1 MAISSLFNKLMGK
14 GVLGNVG
21 DTVVSM
27 GKDAQEAYA
36 QHTNAV
42 GQSVFGRSYDPKLKQ
57 PTKPTIKPERLDQ
70 SNISQQQERIK
81 KLKAIDEAKRT
92 GADKS
97 ELSKLEGFEAE
108 RIKYLDDEK
117 QYLADSKDFNENS
130 LLGKLSGAI
139 PLAKDETKE
148 TVLEAATKAG
158 TVNAEQKSALDYF
171 MIQNQGK
178 AYTPDSIKETFDKR
192 DKSVTDKFQTKQATF
207 LETPTSMPGM
217 SEIGKD
223 GSQKDLI
230 TLGAGAAV
238 GGIVGSAM
246 YDNTEGG
253 MLTGLAGAGLGR
265 GVARA
270 VNKNL
275 DSITAYGMKSVLGD
289 QLVKEGDKVGYGI
302 DAATKA
308 KMQKLG
314 VADADKLDVDV
325 TTGKVTQGGKDF
337 DLEAQRK
344 ATEGK
349 ATELTMEDIGFGDK
363 VDNKTDTVKTFT
375 ENLINAE
382 EKALTTSVDNIKT
395 DTNISS
401 LMKNKAADDATH
413 NVSGY
418 NINVKKDAQLTE
430 DIIKQQV
437 VEQRKANLAK
447 DNDNLLKHP
456 DYKTNKAA
464 SDKTIFENQMK
475 SQALTNDGKKNV
487 SLLED
492 QAKAA
497 HAAIFK
503 PQKNV
508 AVTKEQA
515 DTMNLNNLKS
525 KKESDLGAVQNIA
538 KNMLT
543 NPGGAGRLTG
553 QYRNMILGGAA
564 LSGVAFTSNKRDY
577 RRGINANKGNRI

>member
-42 GQSVFGRSYDPKLKQ
+42 GQNVFGAPVTSGTAQDTLMKQ
-57 PTKPTIKPERLDQ
+57 
-70 SNISQQQERIK
+70 
-81 KLKAIDEAKRT
+81 
-92 GADKS
+92 
-97 ELSKLEGFEAE
+97 
-108 RIKYLDDEK
+108 
-117 QYLADSKDFNENS
+117 
-130 LLGKLSGAI
+130 LSGAT

-178 AYTPDSIKETFDKR
+178 AYTPDSITKTFAAR
-192 DKSVTDKFQTKQATF
+192 DASVKDKFQTKSATF

-217 SEIGKD
+217 SGIGEEGAGREKIK
-223 GSQKDLI
+223 KDLI

-238 GGIVGSAM
+238 GGIIGSAM
-246 YDNTEGG
+246 YDNAEGG

-308 KMQKLG
+308 KMKKLG
-314 VADADKLDVDV
+314 VTDADKLDVDV

-344 ATEGK
+344 NTEVNATK
-349 ATELTMEDIGFGDK
+349 ELTMEDIGFGDK
-363 VDNKTDTVKTFT
+363 VANKTDTVKTFT

-382 EKALTTSVDNIKT
+382 EQALTASVDNIKK
-395 DTNISS
+395 DSNIST
-401 LMKNKAADDATH
+401 LMSNKATSDVMHSVD
-413 NVSGY
+413 GY
-418 NINVKKDAQLTE
+418 NINVKKEELLSE
-430 DIIKQQV
+430 NMIKQQV
-437 VEQRKANLAK
+437 VEQNKAKLAKANQDLLA
-447 DNDNLLKHP
+447 DP
-456 DYKTNKAA
+456 SYKTNRAA
-464 SDKTIFENQMK
+464 SDKTIFENEMK
-475 SQALTNDGKKNV
+475 SQALTKDGARNA

-503 PQKNV
+503 PQKNA
-508 AVTKEQA
+508 AVTKDQA

>member
-1 MAISSLFNKLMGK
+1 MTVSLLLSKLMGK

-27 GKDAQEAYA
+27 GKDAQEVYA

-42 GQSVFGRSYDPKLKQ
+42 GKNVFGKDLTQPTRPTIDPKKLEQ
-57 PTKPTIKPERLDQ
+57 GRINR
-70 SNISQQQERIK
+70 QQEAIK
-81 KLKAIDEAKRT
+81 KIQAIEESNRSK
-92 GADKS
+92 KQK
-97 ELSKLEGFEAE
+97 EVLSQLEGFEAE
-108 RIKYLDDEK
+108 RIKYLEDEK
-117 QYLADSKDFNENS
+117 QYLVDSKNFD

-148 TVLEAATKAG
+148 TILEAATKAG
-158 TVNAEQKSALDYF
+158 TINAEQKSALDYF
-171 MIQNQGK
+171 MVQNKGK
-178 AYTPDSIKETFDKR
+178 AYTPESIDKTFAAR
-192 DKSVTDKFQTKQATF
+192 DKSVTDKFQTKEATL

-217 SEIGKD
+217 SGIGEE
-223 GSQKDLI
+223 GFQKDLI

-238 GGIVGSAM
+238 GGIVGSAI
-246 YDNTEGG
+246 YDNGEGG

-289 QLVKEGDKVGYGI
+289 ELIKEGDKAGYSI
-302 DAATKA
+302 DAA
-308 KMQKLG
+308 KMKKLG
-314 VADADKLDVDV
+314 FTDADNLDVDV
-325 TTGKVTQGGKDF
+325 TTGKVTQAGKDF
-337 DLEAQRK
+337 DLEK
-344 ATEGK
+344 EGKTYEGK

-363 VDNKTDTVKTFT
+363 VNNKTDTVQNFTKT
-375 ENLINAE
+375 LIDAE
-382 EKALTTSVDNIKT
+382 EQALNVSVDNIKKDST
-395 DTNISS
+395 IST
-401 LMKNKAADDATH
+401 LMSSKASSEVTH
-413 NVSGY
+413 SAGGY
-418 NINVKKDAQLTE
+418 NINVKKDAELTE
-430 DIIKQQV
+430 DMIKQQV
-437 VEQRKANLAK
+437 VEQNKANLAK
-447 DNDNLLKHP
+447 ANQDLLADP
-456 DYKTNKAA
+456 SYKTNKAT
-464 SDKTIFENQMK
+464 SDKTIFENEMK
-475 SQALTNDGKKNV
+475 SQALTKDGARNA

-508 AVTKEQA
+508 AVTKDQA

-564 LSGVAFTSNKRDY
+564 LSGVVFTSNKRDY

>member
-1 MAISSLFNKLMGK
+1 MTISSLFNKLMGK

-27 GKDAQEAYA
+27 GKEAQEVYA

-42 GQSVFGRSYDPKLKQ
+42 GKNVFGKDPAA
-57 PTKPTIKPERLDQ
+57 PTYNRV
-70 SNISQQQERIK
+70 
-81 KLKAIDEAKRT
+81 DETTYGTDASDFTR
-92 GADKS
+92 
-97 ELSKLEGFEAE
+97 LSKLSTKTPDEE
-108 RIKYLDDEK
+108 RL
-117 QYLADSKDFNENS
+117 FNEILQRNTQRAEYTKYDAAKKTYDEQQG
-130 LLGKLSGAI
+130 LLNKLSGAT

-158 TVNAEQKSALDYF
+158 TINAEQKSALDYF
-171 MIQNQGK
+171 MVQNEGK
-178 AYTPDSIKETFDKR
+178 AYTPDSIDKTFAAR
-192 DKSVTDKFQTKQATF
+192 DASVKDKFQTKSATF

-217 SEIGKD
+217 SGIGEEGIGNEKIK
-223 GSQKDLI
+223 KDLI

-238 GGIVGSAM
+238 GGIIGSAM
-246 YDNTEGG
+246 YDNAEGG

-289 QLVKEGDKVGYGI
+289 ELVKEGDKVGYSI
-302 DAATKA
+302 DTA

-314 VADADKLDVDV
+314 FKDANKLNVDV
-325 TTGKVTQGGKDF
+325 TTGKVTQAGKDF
-337 DLEAQRK
+337 DLETQ
-344 ATEGK
+344 GK
-349 ATELTMEDIGFGDK
+349 AYEKNATKELTMEDIGFGDK
-363 VDNKTDTVKTFT
+363 VDNKSDSVQTFT
-375 ENLINAE
+375 KTLINAE
-382 EKALTTSVDNIKT
+382 EQGVDTAISNLKNQYKTQNKSKSINAKAKQ
-395 DTNISS
+395 
-401 LMKNKAADDATH
+401 
-413 NVSGY
+413 
-418 NINVKKDAQLTE
+418 NINLKDGEYQ
-430 DIIKQQV
+430 INI
-437 VEQRKANLAK
+437 AK
-447 DNDNLLKHP
+447 GAKPTNNLLREEVLKQRQINLQKQKQNVM
-456 DYKTNKAA
+456 DDTTLTKQEK
-464 SDKTIFENQMK
+464 DKQLFENEMK
-475 SQALTNDGKKNV
+475 SQAFTNDGKKNA

-508 AVTKEQA
+508 AATKDQA

>member
-1 MAISSLFNKLMGK
+1 MTIPQLFNKLMGR

-21 DTVVSM
+21 DAVVSM
-27 GKDAQEAYA
+27 GKEAQETYK

-42 GQSVFGRSYDPKLKQ
+42 GKNVFKDYDKAPIE
-57 PTKPTIKPERLDQ
+57 PTFARVDESIYGSDPTTLA
-70 SNISQQQERIK
+70 
-81 KLKAIDEAKRT
+81 AIPTRT
-92 GADKS
+92 RTAT
-97 ELSKLEGFEAE
+97 EEML
-108 RIKYLDDEK
+108 
-117 QYLADSKDFNENS
+117 FNEITNRNTQRQAYS
-130 LLGKLSGAI
+130 TYDAQKKVYDEQQGLMSKLSGDVS
-139 PLAKDETKE
+139 LGKDETKE
-148 TVLEAATKAG
+148 TVLAAAQKAG
-158 TVNAEQKSALDYF
+158 TINESQKSALDYF
-171 MIQNQGK
+171 MVQNQGK
-178 AYTPDSIKETFDKR
+178 AYTPDSIDKTFAVR
-192 DKSVTDKFQTKQATF
+192 DESVVDKFQTKSATF

-217 SEIGKD
+217 SKIGDD
-223 GSQKDLI
+223 GDKNQFALKNDLI

-246 YDNTEGG
+246 YDNAEGG

-265 GVARA
+265 GIARA
-270 VNKNL
+270 VNKNI
-275 DSITAYGMKSVLGD
+275 DSISAYGMKTVLGD

-302 DAATKA
+302 DKA

-314 VADADKLDVDV
+314 FTDADKLDVDV

-344 ATEGK
+344 ATEANAK
-349 ATELTMEDIGFGDK
+349 TELTMEDIGLGAK
-363 VDNKTDTVKTFT
+363 VGNKDEKVGTFT
-375 ENLINAE
+375 QRIINEEENTFNKSVSDINAE
-382 EKALTTSVDNIKT
+382 PAIASHKATAPTIDQE
-395 DTNISS
+395 
-401 LMKNKAADDATH
+401 
-413 NVSGY
+413 
-418 NINVKKDAQLTE
+418 INVGGYDINVPANTQLT
-430 DIIKQQV
+430 DDMIKQQV
-437 VEQRKANLAK
+437 LKQRET
-447 DNDNLLKHP
+447 NLLNEKNTISNNAGLT
-456 DYKTNKAA
+456 KEAR
-464 SDKTIFENQMK
+464 DKQLFENEMK
-475 SQALTNDGKKNV
+475 SQAFTKDGARNA

-508 AVTKEQA
+508 AVDAKQA

-525 KKESDLGAVQNIA
+525 KKENDLGAVQNMA